1 MKKVDEMEAA
11 ITLKSIKIS
20 WIYTSAFLVIWCI
33 YQYVKHSELGVP
45 FILFLTQNIVMY
57 ISVLILRK
65 KWVLEMKNRI
75 KELRKKNNYTQED
88 LANFLNVTRQTINA
102 IENNKYNPSLEL
114 AIKLSKVL
122 KTKVEELFLINN

>member
-1 MKKVDEMEAA
+1 
-11 ITLKSIKIS
+11 
-20 WIYTSAFLVIWCI
+20 
-33 YQYVKHSELGVP
+33 
-45 FILFLTQNIVMY
+45 
-57 ISVLILRK
+57 
-65 KWVLEMKNRI
+65 MKNRI

-114 AIKLSKVL
+114 AIKLSKML